1 MRFFGQKKVIWN
13 RFSPSSEATAAGNS
27 GPPDDERIEFKEVR
41 VGISPTAAAA
51 AAGSS
56 PYWTNK
62 SSGDEKK
69 FKWNFF
75 GRDDKME
82 TDDARA
88 PSEEKDLLLLDA
100 PLDLSIRPETTQG
113 PYLYDVRGVG
123 GGRGVPQ
130 KQMK

>member
-1 MRFFGQKKVIWN
+1 MVILN

-41 VGISPTAAAA
+41 VGISPTAAAP
-51 AAGSS
+51 GSS

-88 PSEEKDLLLLDA
+88 PREEKDVLLLDA

-113 PYLYDVRGVG
+113 PYLYDDRGVG
-123 GGRGVPQ
+123 GGRGSP
-130 KQMK
+130 KNR